1 MRSIKNRLLL
11 KGRKNKKTVITIL
24 FALVAMAG
32 WAQVNSVSTQIL
44 VIPDVH
50 GRTFWKEAIVKYPD
64 LPVVF
69 LGDYLDPYAYEN
81 ITQEDAL
88 ANFKEILAFKQ
99 ANMDKVT
106 LLIGNHEIHYIDTYY
121 KFGRKDTL
129 NAEYI
134 HQLLLEHLPLFSIA
148 SQAVLNDKTFLFTHA
163 GIVGP
168 WWNKYFPDTPTDATS
183 ICNALNGK
191 MENMETFGAF
201 IDDALMEISKMRRGE
216 AEAGSCVWADLDE
229 HKKKS
234 AFLNG
239 IYQVFGHTQLKRKP
253 VIKKTFADLD
263 CRKAFLITLKGD
275 IKTIK

>member
-1 MRSIKNRLLL
+1 
-11 KGRKNKKTVITIL
+11 
-24 FALVAMAG
+24 
-32 WAQVNSVSTQIL
+32 
-44 VIPDVH
+44 
-50 GRTFWKEAIVKYPD
+50 
-64 LPVVF
+64 
-69 LGDYLDPYAYEN
+69 
-81 ITQEDAL
+81 
-88 ANFKEILAFKQ
+88 
-99 ANMDKVT
+99 
-106 LLIGNHEIHYIDTYY
+106 
-121 KFGRKDTL
+121 
-129 NAEYI
+129 
-134 HQLLLEHLPLFSIA
+134 
-148 SQAVLNDKTFLFTHA
+148 LNDKTFLFTHA

>member
-1 MRSIKNRLLL
+1 MIT
-11 KGRKNKKTVITIL
+11 NKKNIITIL

-168 WWNKYFPDTPTDATS
+168 WGNKYFPDTPTDATS
-183 ICNALNGK
+183 ICIALNGK
-191 MENMETFGAF
+191 MEDMETFGAF